1 MNNLI
6 VPVYLACDENYVP
19 YLATAM
25 YSILKNTT
33 SHINFFIL
41 DGGILPKSKLLL
53 KKSLEAFNNFDIEYL
68 DITKYNLNRFPNLRH
83 YSLNAFSRYFIP
95 KVTPNIVKGIYLDVD
110 IIVKKDITDLFNIEL
125 EHFPLAAVSEDF
137 YGDNAYY
144 LKNNIYPEYKSGL
157 LYFNTGVLLVN
168 ISEFIKKDYCSKLIN
183 LTIKYSDKLSCPD
196 QDVFNIVFEDNF
208 KILDYKYNFMPDYYN
223 KLVAYRPEIADTIK
237 DDAYILHYTRYKP
250 WKSRKAAAF
259 KDFWD
264 IAEKTLFID
273 RIKHT
278 YETNQYNLIKKVCLF
293 GFIPIPKSKFFLDL
307 YLGKLNFKLL
317 KIKKINDTK
326 YKYYLFGLLLFKIA
340 LYYE

>member
-144 LKNNIYPEYKSGL
+144 LKNNIYPEYK
-157 LYFNTGVLLVN
+157 
-168 ISEFIKKDYCSKLIN
+168 
-183 LTIKYSDKLSCPD
+183 
-196 QDVFNIVFEDNF
+196 
-208 KILDYKYNFMPDYYN
+208 
-223 KLVAYRPEIADTIK
+223 
-237 DDAYILHYTRYKP
+237 
-250 WKSRKAAAF
+250 
-259 KDFWD
+259 
-264 IAEKTLFID
+264 
-273 RIKHT
+273 
-278 YETNQYNLIKKVCLF
+278 
-293 GFIPIPKSKFFLDL
+293 
-307 YLGKLNFKLL
+307 
-317 KIKKINDTK
+317 
-326 YKYYLFGLLLFKIA
+326 
-340 LYYE
+340 